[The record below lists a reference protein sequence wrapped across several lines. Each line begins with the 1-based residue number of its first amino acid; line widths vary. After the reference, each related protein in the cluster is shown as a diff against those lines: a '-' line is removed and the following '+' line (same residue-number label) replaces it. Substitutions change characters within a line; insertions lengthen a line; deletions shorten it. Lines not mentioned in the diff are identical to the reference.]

1 MKIEMGSVLPYE
13 GEGQMEIRGRD
24 LLNGLPKDVT
34 ISSEKV
40 REALKV
46 PISSIVEAVR
56 STLEDTPPELSADIM
71 KRGIVLTGGGAL
83 LRGLDKLLESE
94 VKMPVTIAENPL
106 DCVAEGTGK
115 YLEMFSMSKRR
126 RK

>member
-1 MKIEMGSVLPYE
+1 
-13 GEGQMEIRGRD
+13 
-24 LLNGLPKDVT
+24 
-34 ISSEKV
+34 
-40 REALKV
+40 
-46 PISSIVEAVR
+46 
-56 STLEDTPPELSADIM
+56 M